1 MHHADAILRLK
12 NNNKKANL
20 NKPLLLSIFS
30 VPQLMTED
38 RRERLFW
45 EQCFQDSKNNI
56 KTALPHSQLLQPQKA
71 LALFAHR
78 ATTVVGFLPR
88 VPT

>member
-1 MHHADAILRLK
+1 MHHADAILSLK
-12 NNNKKANL
+12 KKKANL

-30 VPQLMTED
+30 VLQFMTED

-56 KTALPHSQLLQPQKA
+56 KTSLPHSQLLQPQKA

-78 ATTVVGFLPR
+78 ATAVVGFLPQ